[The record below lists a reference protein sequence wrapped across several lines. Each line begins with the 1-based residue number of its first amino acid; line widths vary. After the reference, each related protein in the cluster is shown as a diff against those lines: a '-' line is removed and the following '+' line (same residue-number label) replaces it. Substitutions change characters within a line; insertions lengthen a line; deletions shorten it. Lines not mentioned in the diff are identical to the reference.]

1 MYVLLYWRLLIVK
14 KFFPTS
20 AKRECTSELCRRLLK
35 HRLPLPRV
43 SDSLGL
49 GWEPEICMSNRVAG
63 DPNAAGLGLHFE
75 NRNLALRLALNTSVP
90 LASARDQFQ
99 GHPPKKT
106 KICRCSS
113 PLQKMHS
120 IVGPAYLQIL
130 HPQIKRINCMSNK
143 KVKVPNLKE
152 LTT

>member
-1 MYVLLYWRLLIVK
+1 M
-14 KFFPTS
+14 
-20 AKRECTSELCRRLLK
+20 
-35 HRLPLPRV
+35 PLPRV

-99 GHPPKKT
+99 GHPPKNQN
-106 KICRCSS
+106 
-113 PLQKMHS
+113 LQM
-120 IVGPAYLQIL
+120 
-130 HPQIKRINCMSNK
+130 
-143 KVKVPNLKE
+143 LKS
-152 LTT
+152 LTENAQYSWPCISADFASTDKED

>member
-1 MYVLLYWRLLIVK
+1 MYVLLYWKLLIIK

-75 NRNLALRLALNTSVP
+75 NRNLALRLATFTKGNKLWVWWKAFNGTEYMVTFI
-90 LASARDQFQ
+90 LLREIFSACAQ
-99 GHPPKKT
+99 GNVTLCT
-106 KICRCSS
+106 KIAKHCYN
-113 PLQKMHS
+113 
-120 IVGPAYLQIL
+120 A
-130 HPQIKRINCMSNK
+130 
-143 KVKVPNLKE
+143 
-152 LTT
+152 